1 MDKDFLTK
9 RAGAFTSS
17 EIYKLVARHK
27 KTGEY
32 LVSRDSYINKVFME
46 LQYNCPMSSY
56 GDSRPTIWGKLLEK
70 WYMAQIELGT
80 PTPTD
85 TLTHPECPLWKGT
98 PDMIYKQ
105 EKMVGDLKCPSD
117 LERFAIA
124 YECKGDIDKLRAT
137 YKEGEK
143 YYWQLMSN
151 AVLTGSDKCKLV
163 FYVPSEADIEEPK
176 TGIRAYS
183 DDGEGKHH
191 WVLFSN
197 YYELPHVPKESSLPN
212 QVVIEW
218 QVDKIERQQLINDVL
233 SAADEVTSKL
243 FPKKDN
249 G

>member
-1 MDKDFLTK
+1 
-9 RAGAFTSS
+9 
-17 EIYKLVARHK
+17 
-27 KTGEY
+27 
-32 LVSRDSYINKVFME
+32 
-46 LQYNCPMSSY
+46 MSSY

-85 TLTHPECPLWKGT
+85 TLTHPDCPLWKGT
-98 PDMIYKQ
+98 PDMIYKE

-124 YECKGDIDKLRAT
+124 YECKGDIHKLRAT
-137 YKEGEK
+137 YKEGE
-143 YYWQLMSN
+143 
-151 AVLTGSDKCKLV
+151 
-163 FYVPSEADIEEPK
+163 
-176 TGIRAYS
+176 AYA

-233 SAADEVTSKL
+233 SASDEVMSKL
-243 FPKKDN
+243 FPKINND
-249 G
+249 